1 MVSRKKLTDEDYEDM
16 ARDYSEYPVAAEEV
30 VGEIEYRDPV
40 VLDRGRPAGDAGKGG
55 KHAGDL
61 YPVSHRDTGTCRGR
75 RGKSC
80 RNHTPCRGRVPERV
94 VVVALCAPSA

>member
-1 MVSRKKLTDEDYEDM
+1 MSRKKLTDEDYEDM

-55 KHAGDL
+55 NT
-61 YPVSHRDTGTCRGR
+61 PVTFIRFPTEIR
-75 RGKSC
+75 
-80 RNHTPCRGRVPERV
+80 ERV
-94 VVVALCAPSA
+94 EADGVKAAEIIRRAVVAYPNAS